1 MLRKLFIFGICAG
14 SSASVPILYQSNPD
28 AFDRLL
34 RSTLEEKTTLPQTT
48 AVSLTVARPQPAAE
62 ILVGRKVKLP
72 ADPRGHFTADFKFNG
87 RKINAMIDT
96 GATLV
101 AINLSTARR
110 IGIMIGPNDFQH
122 KVSTAN
128 GEVRGATA
136 TIERLQIGRILVE
149 NVEALVLEDRALADT
164 LIGMT
169 FLNRLARYQV
179 ENGALLLVQ

>member
-1 MLRKLFIFGICAG
+1 MLRKLLIFGICAG

-34 RSTLEEKTTLPQTT
+34 RSTLEEKTARPQTT
-48 AVSLTVARPQPAAE
+48 ALSLTVARPQPAAE

-72 ADPRGHFTADFKFNG
+72 ADQRGHFTADFKFNG

-110 IGIMIGPNDFQH
+110 IGITIGPDDFQH
-122 KVSTAN
+122 KVTTAN
-128 GEVRGATA
+128 GETRAATA
-136 TIERLQIGRILVE
+136 MIERLQIGRILVE
-149 NVEALVLEDRALADT
+149 NVEALVLDDKALSDT

-179 ENGALLLVQ
+179 ENGALLMMQ